1 MTVPACPGVL
11 FVTTGRM
18 RLRVG
23 AATNKGRVRDINED
37 VFVLRAAQG
46 LFVVCDGMG
55 GGPDGEV
62 ASRIA
67 ADTIVQQLGGGF
79 SAERVGDDG
88 RRSGPSQS
96 KGSVDGLLPQTMRL
110 AEAVRFSNGVVYRHG
125 HDDPRRAGMGTT
137 VVGAWLEDHV
147 ASVAHVGDSR
157 AYMWHEGRLQPLT
170 RDHSLVEALVSEG
183 VIASSNRLSASQQ
196 NVLLRVLGGQPE
208 VEVDV
213 REIPVQPGDYLLL
226 CSDGLTRMVPES
238 ALSEAI
244 GRIRHPQRICDHLV
258 DAANRNGGTDNI
270 TVVVVQVAD
279 GWRRRLTNLWKRR
292 VGDVLGAEGPST
304 GSGRGISGMRCADG
318 E

>member
-1 MTVPACPGVL
+1 
-11 FVTTGRM
+11 M

-23 AATNKGRVRDINED
+23 AATNKGRVREINED
-37 VFVLRAAQG
+37 VYVLRAAQG

-67 ADTIVQQLGGGF
+67 AETIVQHLDGCLRPGRNGDEDRDGGL
-79 SAERVGDDG
+79 SAVE
-88 RRSGPSQS
+88 
-96 KGSVDGLLPQTMRL
+96 GLLPRTTRL
-110 AEAVRFSNGVVYRHG
+110 VEAVRFSNGVIYRHG
-125 HDDPRRAGMGTT
+125 HDDPRCAGMGTT

-157 AYMWHEGRLQPLT
+157 GYMWHDGRLQPLT
-170 RDHSLVEALVSEG
+170 RDHSLVEALVG
-183 VIASSNRLSASQQ
+183 DGLIASGDHLAASQQ
-196 NVLLRVLGGQPE
+196 NVLLRVLGGQPD

-213 REIPVQPGDYLLL
+213 REVPVQPGDYLLL
-226 CSDGLTRMVPES
+226 CSDGLTRMVSES
-238 ALSEAI
+238 ALCEAI

-270 TVVVVQVAD
+270 TVVVVQVVD
-279 GWRRRLTNLWKRR
+279 GWRRRLTSLWKRR
-292 VGDVLGAEGPST
+292 VGNIFDVERHSEIDQRA
-304 GSGRGISGMRCADG
+304 G